1 MKRRSIRT
9 RLALWTAAVSVVVLV
24 VLGEAGAWLVRR
36 SAVDAADRRLAGQIA
51 SVKTFVERLEPNLSR
66 TELAEE
72 FGESS
77 DLAPG
82 DVLMQVTD
90 PTGFVFCR
98 PGDPLWPSVVAAVT
112 GGAPSGVRVD
122 GRAYRAASGRVTAR
136 GAVYHVVAAV
146 PMGLSFDATQHVGWL
161 VAIVAPF
168 LFFGAG
174 TIAYVVTGRALA
186 PVDRMTRA
194 AQAMTLRGLDR
205 RVDLPPDG
213 DELHRLAATFNDMLA
228 RLQDG
233 VREMAQFTA
242 DASHELRTPVTLVRT
257 GAELALRRDRTPEE
271 YRRALD
277 EIRRQSEYMTRIID
291 DLLVLARAD
300 AGVEPRETSGCEL
313 GDALKDLCD
322 AARPVV
328 AGRGLTLNVDLPREA
343 IALAIDAGEV
353 RRLFAALLDNAVKYT
368 PAGGVVTVRLAR
380 IPPDRD
386 RVAVDIVDSG
396 AGLDPAEA
404 PRIFERFFRGDAA
417 RRAAPDGSGLGLAV
431 ARSIAERH
439 GGTIALTTRADA
451 AGCIAHV
458 TLPVVGDGRRASP
471 DVSSARAP
479 AEVRA
484 SAG

>member
-1 MKRRSIRT
+1 
-9 RLALWTAAVSVVVLV
+9 
-24 VLGEAGAWLVRR
+24 
-36 SAVDAADRRLAGQIA
+36 
-51 SVKTFVERLEPNLSR
+51 
-66 TELAEE
+66 
-72 FGESS
+72 
-77 DLAPG
+77 
-82 DVLMQVTD
+82 
-90 PTGFVFCR
+90 
-98 PGDPLWPSVVAAVT
+98 
-112 GGAPSGVRVD
+112 
-122 GRAYRAASGRVTAR
+122 
-136 GAVYHVVAAV
+136 
-146 PMGLSFDATQHVGWL
+146 
-161 VAIVAPF
+161 
-168 LFFGAG
+168 
-174 TIAYVVTGRALA
+174 
-186 PVDRMTRA
+186 
-194 AQAMTLRGLDR
+194 
-205 RVDLPPDG
+205 
-213 DELHRLAATFNDMLA
+213 
-228 RLQDG
+228 
-233 VREMAQFTA
+233 MAQFTA